1 MLPPRCQNG
10 RICWPCIRMGDNEVM
25 LNTGSLRL
33 RATKCMDRILEG
45 WIGWSHPPLGV
56 EPVDLDP
63 WMDWCVRC
71 GASVPTTRSDHASGM
86 MGCSACRSEFTPF
99 DGVVR
104 LGRWDGRLR
113 ELIIGLKYQRWWEV
127 AEPLGRLLALRIKP
141 LLHESISPVVIVP
154 VPMPRMRRWHRG
166 IDHARLLARCMS
178 RYVQCPMACPLIMR
192 RCPPQ
197 VSASRSQRERA
208 PLNRVQLRPRGSK
221 CRFQGNFRGRTIVL
235 VDDVR
240 TTGRTAA
247 AAARQ
252 LRRLGPSRLYLA
264 VAAVSDG
271 ESEQGS
277 NLT

>member
-1 MLPPRCQNG
+1 MSDPG
-10 RICWPCIRMGDNEVM
+10 SIRH
-25 LNTGSLRL
+25 
-33 RATKCMDRILEG
+33 RAAHHMDRILEG
-45 WIGWSHPPLGV
+45 WIGWSRPPLGV
-56 EPVDLDP
+56 EPIDLEP
-63 WMDWCVRC
+63 WVDWCERC
-71 GASVPTTRSDHASGM
+71 GASISATRSGDSIAM
-86 MGCSACRSEFTPF
+86 IGCSACHSETTPF

-113 ELIIGLKYQRWWEV
+113 DLIIGLKYQRWWEV

-154 VPMPRMRRWHRG
+154 MPMPRLRRWHRG
-166 IDHARLLARCMS
+166 IDHARLLARCVS
-178 RYVQCPMACPLIMR
+178 RCLQCPMACPLIMR

-197 VSASRSQRERA
+197 VSASRSQRKQA
-208 PLNRVQLRPRGSK
+208 PLNRVQLRSRGSK
-221 CRFQGNFRGRTIVL
+221 GRLDGNFRGRAIVL

-252 LRRLGPSRLYLA
+252 LRRLGPSRLFLA

-271 ESEQGS
+271 ESGQGS
-277 NLT
+277 ILT